1 MLIDVDRL
9 FSQIS
14 AALLPLLGL
23 CYTVLS
29 LTLPPGAVP
38 SPLDLFFSFATWPF
52 VITMHI
58 FIAIIMYANMSG
70 GPCFVPG
77 PLLSTYAIGVQEG
90 LYNPIEPCKIP
101 RNLNMVLC
109 WMRDCFSVF
118 GFTAVTVSIGFA
130 IYVDDV
136 SYSVSD
142 VEIVVAAITGLAISL
157 AFRIW
162 FFWFKKRRI
171 LRQIEQIRERQQCSE
186 LMTPEESE
194 TLIQSMLADIL

>member
-9 FSQIS
+9 FSQMS
-14 AALLPLLGL
+14 AVLLSFLGL
-23 CYTVLS
+23 QYTVFA
-29 LTLPPGAVP
+29 LTLHLGVVLP
-38 SPLDLFFSFATWPF
+38 PLDIVFSFATWPV

-58 FIAIIMYANMSG
+58 FIAIIMYANMGG

-194 TLIQSMLADIL
+194 KLIQSMLADIL